1 MTRPLIFLTVGLLA
15 VIALAVSLG
24 AVSLDDPAARTILLR
39 LRLPRVLLAAAIGAT
54 LAVAGVTFQTLLR
67 NPLADPFILGVSGGA
82 AAGAAIATALRLA
95 RIPGVVPLVAFIGAC
110 GATAAVFLLAR
121 RRDHTDPTR
130 LLLSGLVLNAFFSA
144 VILIAFSL
152 SPQADLTAA
161 LRWMMGNISAATW
174 TDFIIVTIP
183 LLIAMIVLAFVGACG
198 ATAAVFLLAR
208 RRDHTDPTRL
218 LLSGLVLNAFFSA
231 VILIAFSLS
240 RQADLTAALRWMMG
254 NISAATWTD
263 VIVVTIPLL
272 IAMIVLAFVANDL
285 RLLAFGEEDAKA
297 RGVDI
302 ERVKLIGFGTASI
315 ITGAA
320 VAVSGIIG
328 FVGLLVPHLIRLIWR
343 RDFRYLLPLCALG
356 GAILVVGADL
366 LSRTL
371 ITSAELPIGA
381 FTAILGVPF
390 FLSLLR
396 RER

>member
-1 MTRPLIFLTVGLLA
+1 MSSPVGTMNATIRPLILLTAVLA
-15 VIALAVSLG
+15 AVVIVAILFG
-24 AVSLDDPAARTILLR
+24 AVSLDDPAARTIMFR
-39 LRLPRVLLAAAIGAT
+39 LRLPRVLLSAAIGAT

-82 AAGAAIATALRLA
+82 AAGAAIATALRWS
-95 RIPGVVPLVAFIGAC
+95 RIPGLVPFVAF
-110 GATAAVFLLAR
+110 L
-121 RRDHTDPTR
+121 
-130 LLLSGLVLNAFFSA
+130 
-144 VILIAFSL
+144 
-152 SPQADLTAA
+152 
-161 LRWMMGNISAATW
+161 
-174 TDFIIVTIP
+174 
-183 LLIAMIVLAFVGACG
+183 GACG

-254 NISAATWTD
+254 NLSAATWTD
-263 VIVVTIPLL
+263 VAVVTVPLL
-272 IAMIVLAFVANDL
+272 LAMAVLVFVANDL

-297 RGVDI
+297 RGVDV

-343 RDFRYLLPLCALG
+343 RDFRFLLPLCALG
-356 GAILVVGADL
+356 GAILVVGADV

-371 ITSAELPIGA
+371 ITAAELPIGA
-381 FTAILGVPF
+381 FTALLGVPF
-390 FLSLLR
+390 FLSVLR

>member
-95 RIPGVVPLVAFIGAC
+95 RIPGVVPFVAF
-110 GATAAVFLLAR
+110 L
-121 RRDHTDPTR
+121 
-130 LLLSGLVLNAFFSA
+130 
-144 VILIAFSL
+144 
-152 SPQADLTAA
+152 
-161 LRWMMGNISAATW
+161 
-174 TDFIIVTIP
+174 
-183 LLIAMIVLAFVGACG
+183 GACG

-263 VIVVTIPLL
+263 VVVVTIPLL

-297 RGVDI
+297 RGVDV

-371 ITSAELPIGA
+371 VTSAELPIGA

>member
-1 MTRPLIFLTVGLLA
+1 MTKPLIILTITLFLVVA
-15 VIALAVSLG
+15 IAISFG
-24 AVSLDDPAARTILLR
+24 AVSLDDPAARTILFR

-82 AAGAAIATALRLA
+82 AAGAAIATALRWA
-95 RIPGVVPLVAFIGAC
+95 RVPGLVPFVAFLGAC

-144 VILIAFSL
+144 I
-152 SPQADLTAA
+152 
-161 LRWMMGNISAATW
+161 
-174 TDFIIVTIP
+174 
-183 LLIAMIVLAFVGACG
+183 
-198 ATAAVFLLAR
+198 
-208 RRDHTDPTRL
+208 
-218 LLSGLVLNAFFSA
+218 
-231 VILIAFSLS
+231 ILIAFSLS

-263 VIVVTIPLL
+263 VAVVTVPLVL
-272 IAMIVLAFVANDL
+272 AMAVLAFVANDL

-297 RGVDI
+297 RGVDV
-302 ERVKLIGFGTASI
+302 ERLKLIGFGTASI

-343 RDFRYLLPLCALG
+343 RDFRFLLPLCALG
-356 GAILVVGADL
+356 GATLVVGADV

-371 ITSAELPIGA
+371 VTSAELPIGA
-381 FTAILGVPF
+381 FTALLGVPF

-396 RER
+396 RGR

>member
-1 MTRPLIFLTVGLLA
+1 MILRPLIFLTLALL
-15 VIALAVSLG
+15 VTIAIAVSMG

-82 AAGAAIATALRLA
+82 AAGAAIATALRWA
-95 RIPGVVPLVAFIGAC
+95 RFPGLVPFVAFLGAC
-110 GATAAVFLLAR
+110 AATAAVFLLAR

-144 VILIAFSL
+144 VILIAFSM
-152 SPQADLTAA
+152 SRAADLTAA

-174 TDFIIVTIP
+174 TNVLVVAVP
-183 LLIAMIVLAFVGACG
+183 LAIAMA
-198 ATAAVFLLAR
+198 
-208 RRDHTDPTRL
+208 
-218 LLSGLVLNAFFSA
+218 
-231 VILIAFSLS
+231 
-240 RQADLTAALRWMMG
+240 
-254 NISAATWTD
+254 
-263 VIVVTIPLL
+263 
-272 IAMIVLAFVANDL
+272 VLAFVANDL
-285 RLLAFGEEDAKA
+285 RLLAFGEEDAKS
-297 RGVDI
+297 RGVDV
-302 ERVKLIGFGTASI
+302 ERVKLIGFGIASI

-328 FVGLLVPHLIRLIWR
+328 FVGLLVPHLVRLMWR

-366 LSRTL
+366 LSRKL
-371 ITSAELPIGA
+371 LASVELPLGA

>member
-1 MTRPLIFLTVGLLA
+1 MMSVPRSSFAMARPLILLTIALLA
-15 VIALAVSLG
+15 IIAVAVSFG
-24 AVSLDDPAARTILLR
+24 AVSLDDPSARTILLR
-39 LRLPRVLLAAAIGAT
+39 LRLPRVFLAAAIGAT

-95 RIPGVVPLVAFIGAC
+95 RIPGLVAFVAFLGAC

-144 VILIAFSL
+144 I
-152 SPQADLTAA
+152 
-161 LRWMMGNISAATW
+161 
-174 TDFIIVTIP
+174 
-183 LLIAMIVLAFVGACG
+183 
-198 ATAAVFLLAR
+198 
-208 RRDHTDPTRL
+208 
-218 LLSGLVLNAFFSA
+218 
-231 VILIAFSLS
+231 ILIAFSLS

-254 NISAATWTD
+254 NISAATWMD
-263 VIVVTIPLL
+263 VAVVSVPLL
-272 IAMIVLAFVANDL
+272 LAMLVLAFVANDL

-297 RGVDI
+297 RGVDV

-328 FVGLLVPHLIRLIWR
+328 FVGLLVPHLIRLVWR
-343 RDFRYLLPLCALG
+343 RDFRFLLPLCALG
-356 GAILVVGADL
+356 GATLVVGADV

-371 ITSAELPIGA
+371 ITTAELPIGA

>member
-1 MTRPLIFLTVGLLA
+1 MNEERGGWNGPRRTPRSAFLVLSLLLLVMIAMA
-15 VIALAVSLG
+15 VTFG

-54 LAVAGVTFQTLLR
+54 LAVAGLTFQTLLR

-82 AAGAAIATALRLA
+82 AAGAAIATALRWA
-95 RIPGVVPLVAFIGAC
+95 RFPGVVPFVAFLGAC

-130 LLLSGLVLNAFFSA
+130 LL
-144 VILIAFSL
+144 I
-152 SPQADLTAA
+152 
-161 LRWMMGNISAATW
+161 
-174 TDFIIVTIP
+174 
-183 LLIAMIVLAFVGACG
+183 
-198 ATAAVFLLAR
+198 
-208 RRDHTDPTRL
+208 
-218 LLSGLVLNAFFSA
+218 SGLVLNAFFSA

-240 RQADLTAALRWMMG
+240 RASDLTAALRWMMG

-263 VIVVTIPLL
+263 VVLVTVPLL
-272 IAMIVLAFVANDL
+272 LAMLLLAFVANDL
-285 RLLAFGEEDAKA
+285 RMLVFGEEDAKS
-297 RGVDI
+297 RGVDV
-302 ERVKLIGFGTASI
+302 EQVKWIGFGTASI

-328 FVGLLVPHLIRLIWR
+328 FIGLLVPHLIRLMWK
-343 RDFRYLLPLCALG
+343 RDFRSLLPLCALG
-356 GAILVVGADL
+356 GASLVVGADL

-371 ITSAELPIGA
+371 VLTAELPIGA

-396 RER
+396 RDR